1 MKQTLH
7 LMKVQLE
14 FKVITEL
21 FHHSHLDIHITS
33 HTPYC
38 NIIRQFLFFILGR
51 TVPFIERNRYGT
63 RIVSMD
69 EESIM
74 MILCGETNNIE
85 INRKPLVMF
94 CPKCCIPVMT
104 IVNKKVN
111 ISAICTIVTLL
122 CLHIALYAVTFGIL
136 CMTAK
141 WYKDRDGVW
150 KYVHF
155 CPTCRYEIAT
165 YKPRVGCMGICGLTL
180 LLSLILGI
188 LGLII
193 FLVIWLGYIR

>member
-1 MKQTLH
+1 MAAPEANQ
-7 LMKVQLE
+7 
-14 FKVITEL
+14 I
-21 FHHSHLDIHITS
+21 SS
-33 HTPYC
+33 R
-38 NIIRQFLFFILGR
+38 IISI
-51 TVPFIERNRYGT
+51 
-63 RIVSMD
+63 D
-69 EESIM
+69 EESNI
-74 MILCGETNNIE
+74 IVFDGATNIVE
-85 INRKPLVMF
+85 IGRKPLVIN